1 MSTRNHL
8 VSRFAI
14 LLTLFCFISSAYAD
28 KSELRGTLF
37 SKADNLLKES
47 KAAQAELLSPKNYA
61 EAVSLYKKAEG
72 RLKKGHSIEKIRKD
86 LDKSINYLEAALETT
101 RLAEVTFVKVMQ
113 ARNDATA
120 SLASKFAQDDWN
132 KAESQF
138 GSATRVLEGGNVK
151 KARKYASNAETSYR
165 DAELAAIKVNYL
177 SETRKLIASAKKA
190 KVYKLAPKTLARAES
205 LLTQAEEGLS
215 SDRYDTDK
223 PRLLAKQA
231 KYEAKH
237 AIYVANIVSSLRNKS
252 LTAEDFILQSEKPV
266 VKIASALD
274 LVVEFDEG
282 LEQPTQQIRQQIS
295 NLREESLELAE
306 RQNQVL
312 NLETEIKGLE
322 QKLGG
327 QSERLAKQEKHRQ
340 RLKQVESLFTPQEA
354 IVLSQRGNILI
365 RAIGLNFS
373 SGSAQI
379 ESQYFSLLKKVQQV
393 LSQYPD
399 ASIVIEGHTD
409 AFGSDATNLELSER
423 RADAVRGYILANM
436 PGLSRRINA
445 TGYGESRPRN
455 SRRAD

>member
-1 MSTRNHL
+1 MSL
-8 VSRFAI
+8 
-14 LLTLFCFISSAYAD
+14 
-28 KSELRGTLF
+28 
-37 SKADNLLKES
+37 
-47 KAAQAELLSPKNYA
+47 
-61 EAVSLYKKAEG
+61 
-72 RLKKGHSIEKIRKD
+72 
-86 LDKSINYLEAALETT
+86 
-101 RLAEVTFVKVMQ
+101 
-113 ARNDATA
+113 
-120 SLASKFAQDDWN
+120 
-132 KAESQF
+132 
-138 GSATRVLEGGNVK
+138 
-151 KARKYASNAETSYR
+151 
-165 DAELAAIKVNYL
+165 L

-445 TGYGESRPRN
+445 TGYGESRPIGNNETAEGRIKN
-455 SRRAD
+455 RRIDLLLKPKI